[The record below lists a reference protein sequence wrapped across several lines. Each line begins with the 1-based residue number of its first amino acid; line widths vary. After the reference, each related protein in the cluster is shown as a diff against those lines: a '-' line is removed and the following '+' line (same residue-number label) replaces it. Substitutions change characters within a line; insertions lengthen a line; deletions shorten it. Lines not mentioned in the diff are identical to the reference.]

1 MSDSMPY
8 TGIVIL
14 ENTAE
19 DIEQESGVDDGDGP
33 PQNPSSLP
41 IPLESGT
48 TVTQLRH
55 FLRHR

>member
-8 TGIVIL
+8 TGIVII

-19 DIEQESGVDDGDGP
+19 DIEQGNGVDDGDGP

-41 IPLESGT
+41 TPPGSGT

-55 FLRHR
+55 FLRHK